1 MLTLRTN
8 TCHIE
13 STGVSID
20 SDIGSLVTVLTAIDA
35 DTLTSD
41 NVTYGI
47 TDVTS
52 QNSKGADD
60 TVMASNSSFVISQ
73 ANGSIY
79 TNTLLDRYKD
89 HFFTLNV
96 RAEDFEERASQTKL
110 LVGRYTITLQSIQTY
125 ILYLYM

>member
-1 MLTLRTN
+1 MLTWRTN
-8 TCHIE
+8 TCHIQ

-110 LVGRYTITLQSIQTY
+110 LVGRYTITAKSTQT
-125 ILYLYM
+125 